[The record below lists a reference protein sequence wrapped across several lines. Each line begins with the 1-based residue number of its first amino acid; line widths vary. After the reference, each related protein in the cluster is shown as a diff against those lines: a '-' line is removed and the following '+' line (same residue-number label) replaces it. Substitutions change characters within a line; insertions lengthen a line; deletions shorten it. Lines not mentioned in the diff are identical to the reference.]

1 MDFKLKGKSVLVT
14 GSTKGIGFT
23 TTSLLALEGKAPR
36 FLLMVVL
43 NNRLTLR

>member
-1 MDFKLKGKSVLVT
+1 MDFKLKGKSALLI
-14 GSTKGIGFT
+14 GSTKGIEFT
-23 TTSLLALEGKAPR
+23 AASLLALKGTAPR